1 MIFTKTM
8 VDDFT
13 RQHQHLFTRKEM
25 RLGQM
30 FYSHFKLDA
39 TQDRGL
45 ADRIYESD
53 GEEFWNLVAE
63 HTDWNM

>member
-8 VDDFT
+8 VDEFT
-13 RQHQHLFTRKEM
+13 REHQHLFVRKEM
-25 RLGQM
+25 RLGQL
-30 FYSHFKLDA
+30 FYSHFKLHA
-39 TQDRGL
+39 TQDRDL

-53 GEEFWNLVAE
+53 GDEFWNLVAE